1 MSDLT
6 DALERIVNWLDTNQW
21 SRFPESKQSAS
32 FLKPGLSC
40 PEIDSIIACSNLV
53 LPPEVY
59 ELYQWRNGDM
69 IDQWDY
75 VGLFDIHHDFSGF
88 SPWGFIPF
96 QSGFAEYL
104 KREYQY
110 LPIESKLLSK
120 LSTFPS
126 FAYFHNPPGFE
137 IFRCYESC
145 RIGYVYQ
152 DDHYKFYPVVFRDFK
167 GGSDYVLM
175 IYASL
180 TDMMLTIAESY
191 ETAYYIREEGELAG
205 YLALDTTKSLEIWR
219 KYNSEQLVE
228 GILAKMKKIE
238 PILPQLE
245 GNLGYE
251 FLKEIED
258 IFRFSHDERLIQ
270 PLVRV
275 LTRPPTNSVYDEN
288 LDYLRGGSSSF
299 LGSFGSKN
307 TAIQLIPALQ
317 NEYWMIRYW
326 VVIALGN
333 LKNIQVIPHLNK
345 LLEDDHE
352 LVRQA
357 AQRSLEK
364 ITNSDLPTNS

>member
-6 DALERIVNWLDTNQW
+6 DALERIINWLDTNQW
-21 SRFPESKQSAS
+21 SHFPESKQSAS
-32 FLKPGLSC
+32 FLKPGLSRT
-40 PEIDSIIACSNLV
+40 EIDSIIASSNLV

-69 IDQWDY
+69 IDKWNY
-75 VGLFDIHHDFSGF
+75 VGLFDIYHNFSGF

-96 QSGFAEYL
+96 QSGFAEYIKDENL
-104 KREYQY
+104 FVR
-110 LPIESKLLSK
+110 IESKLLSE
-120 LSTFPS
+120 LSAFPS
-126 FAYFHNPPGFE
+126 FAHLYNPSAFS

-145 RIGYVYQ
+145 RIGSVHQ
-152 DDHYKFYPVVFRDFK
+152 DDHYKSDPVVFRDFK

-191 ETAYYIREEGELAG
+191 ETAYYIREDGDLAG
-205 YLALDTTKSLEIWR
+205 YLALDTSRSLEIWR

-251 FLKEIED
+251 FIKEIED

-364 ITNSDLPTNS
+364 IANLDLPTNY